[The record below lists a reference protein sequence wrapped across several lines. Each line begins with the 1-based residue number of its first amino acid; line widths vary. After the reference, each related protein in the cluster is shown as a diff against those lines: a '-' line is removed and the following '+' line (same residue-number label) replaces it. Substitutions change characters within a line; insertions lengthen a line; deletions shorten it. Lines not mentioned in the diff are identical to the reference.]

1 MDANNT
7 RFHLLLGKADWTNCL
22 ADSGSALLDLD
33 DACGS
38 SAPGARIFTR
48 AIRRATP
55 TGTTL
60 PMS

>member
-22 ADSGSALLDLD
+22 ADSGSALLDVD

-38 SAPGARIFTR
+38 SEPALELR
-48 AIRRATP
+48 AGDPTSETVLGRRCP
-55 TGTTL
+55 
-60 PMS
+60 